1 MHVKPSLYAL
11 IRQST
16 QLDSDSVRSQ
26 KHIPKKEKTR
36 SVTYRLPVKLV
47 EEIEMEAMKNNV
59 SHNVMAKQI
68 LEKYIQWD
76 RFSGKIG
83 IIPVPRKILDVLGM
97 EMDSSDINEIINV
110 IKPVIKD
117 TVLFIKGGY
126 DLKRCIETLEDYMRA
141 SGMNSDHRV
150 EGEMHIFLIQH
161 ELGMKWSVFTEQLL
175 TQVFR
180 SFLPDKELKF
190 QTTETTVILSVPLGS
205 DFNEHDYH
213 S

>member
-1 MHVKPSLYAL
+1 MITCKKPTLYAL
-11 IRQST
+11 IRQCI
-16 QLDSDSVRSQ
+16 QLDSDTLKSQ
-26 KHIPKKEKTR
+26 KHSVKREKTR

-47 EEIEMEAMKNNV
+47 EEIEMEALNNNV

-76 RFSGKIG
+76 RFVAKIG

-97 EMDSSDINEIINV
+97 EMDSSEINEIINV

-141 SGMNSDHRV
+141 SGMKSDHRV
-150 EGEMHIFLIQH
+150 EGSMHHFIIQH
-161 ELGMKWSVFTEQLL
+161 ELGSNWSVFTEQLL
-175 TQVFR
+175 QEIFHE
-180 SFLPDKELKF
+180 FLPETKMTG
-190 QTTETTVILSVPLGS
+190 QTTESTVIVSIPLGE
-205 DFNEHDYH
+205 DFSEHEY
-213 S
+213 